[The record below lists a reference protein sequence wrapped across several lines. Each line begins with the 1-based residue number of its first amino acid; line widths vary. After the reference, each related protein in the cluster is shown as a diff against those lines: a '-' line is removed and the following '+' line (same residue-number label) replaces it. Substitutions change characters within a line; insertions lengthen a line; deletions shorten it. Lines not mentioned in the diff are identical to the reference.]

1 MNSKEAS
8 CLQTGRCC
16 VFLHH
21 HKTLKKTVRESVRAV
36 IREATTFWDRAKI
49 PVRPEQR
56 AISQLEQLHDRWVK
70 LKKNASRKSDT
81 QATNERSFVDT
92 LGDLFDIAHMNALKI
107 IKIPEDRE
115 FLLAQREKGRRG
127 CMGSVDKVHELKQQ
141 KASRRRQ
148 TYEVFKNRVSAEQL
162 VLSESAQFS
171 SSSTDHSSTDED
183 SDDKKT
189 TNSQSTVTTPMRSK
203 RARRN
208 VVTPDVAAALDRAK
222 VSDRKATLLLTAAAQ
237 GLGHNPEEL
246 AINRSSIRRNREVC
260 RSELAAHL
268 KQEFIPS
275 VLIVVHWDGKLLAD
289 LTGKNKV
296 DRFPVILSAP
306 GVCQIIGVPKLSEET
321 GEAQAS
327 AVARLLDEWG
337 VTDRV

>member
-1 MNSKEAS
+1 M
-8 CLQTGRCC
+8 
-16 VFLHH
+16 
-21 HKTLKKTVRESVRAV
+21 
-36 IREATTFWDRAKI
+36 
-49 PVRPEQR
+49 
-56 AISQLEQLHDRWVK
+56 
-70 LKKNASRKSDT
+70 
-81 QATNERSFVDT
+81 
-92 LGDLFDIAHMNALKI
+92 
-107 IKIPEDRE
+107 
-115 FLLAQREKGRRG
+115 
-127 CMGSVDKVHELKQQ
+127 
-141 KASRRRQ
+141 
-148 TYEVFKNRVSAEQL
+148 
-162 VLSESAQFS
+162 LSESAQFR

-189 TNSQSTVTTPMRSK
+189 TNSHSTVTTPMRSK

-222 VSDRKATLLLTAAAQ
+222 VSNRKATLLLTAAAQ
-237 GLGHNPEEL
+237 GLGHNPEKL

-337 VTDRV
+337 VTDRVAAMCFDTTSSNTGRANGACVLLEQKIKKPLLYLACRHHVMELILAAVFKATMGTSRGPEVGIF